1 MKRFV
6 CFHEQNSIFN
16 AWGYCLDTQL
26 INGSTNIVML
36 TEPESSAIHIVGF
49 LCGIQLKETFNALLC
64 FPFPSV
70 CHKGSCACKKKK
82 KKLERSE
89 HQQKLLSP
97 TENTAPEHL
106 INSPVFKAV
115 ILWHH
120 TTSPRRTFAAI
131 LARENWF
138 CWVRHVWVDQSEQR
152 EEQLSNK
159 VDSMKKWMC
168 FVWAVSPLKLHYVTK
183 VMKMTSLHLWLSVS
197 QTTMFHWT

>member
-82 KKLERSE
+82 KLERSE
-89 HQQKLLSP
+89 HQQKLPQKTPLL
-97 TENTAPEHL
+97 NTSSIVPSL
-106 INSPVFKAV
+106 K
-115 ILWHH
+115 L
-120 TTSPRRTFAAI
+120 
-131 LARENWF
+131 WF
-138 CWVRHVWVDQSEQR
+138 CDITLHHHVAHLQLFWLVRIDSVGSGMCESTNQSRERSNCQTKWTVWKNGCVLFEQC
-152 EEQLSNK
+152 L
-159 VDSMKKWMC
+159 
-168 FVWAVSPLKLHYVTK
+168 
-183 VMKMTSLHLWLSVS
+183 LWNYI
-197 QTTMFHWT
+197 T